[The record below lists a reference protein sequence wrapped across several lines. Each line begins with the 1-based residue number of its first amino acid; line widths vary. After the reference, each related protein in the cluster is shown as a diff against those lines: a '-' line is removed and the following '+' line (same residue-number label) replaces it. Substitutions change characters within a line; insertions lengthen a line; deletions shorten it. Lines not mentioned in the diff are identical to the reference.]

1 MSILTVKEW
10 KADLDRV
17 YDSVFDDQS
26 LSGRRGFAQ

>member
-10 KADLDRV
+10 EAHLDRV